1 MKLERHIGILSILLQ
16 REKVTAKELAKR
28 FEVSRRTI
36 QRDIEQI
43 CCAGI
48 PLVTMQ
54 GKGGG
59 ISIMEG
65 FKLDKTLLSSK
76 EMQAILTGLKS
87 LDSVSGT
94 NTYRILMEKL
104 SAGKEEAHAAEQ
116 HTIID
121 LSRWDKMVIADKIE
135 RVREAIEQRKKL
147 SFCYCAPKGDSI
159 RVIEP
164 YHLVFQWASWY
175 VWGYCTQRKDYRMFK
190 LTRMT
195 DVVCTEEA
203 YEPRNDAVYTSDKLC
218 FTKGEVHA
226 TVRFDRTIKWRIM
239 DEFGA
244 EGLEETKDGDY
255 IREFDWEDLPSFLQ
269 YILTFGEHAEIIEPQ
284 EYRIEFQKLLQKIKK
299 RYEM

>member
-1 MKLERHIGILSILLQ
+1 MKIERHIGILSILLQ
-16 REKVTAKELAKR
+16 REKVTAKELAER

-87 LDSVSGT
+87 LDSVSESG
-94 NTYRILMEKL
+94 TYRILMEKL
-104 SAGKEEAHAAEQ
+104 SATEQEQQREKQ

-121 LSRWDKMVIADKIE
+121 LSRWDKRVIADKIE
-135 RVREAIEQRKKL
+135 QVQDAIEQRKKI
-147 SFCYCAPKGDSI
+147 SFCYCAPKGDSM
-159 RVIEP
+159 RTMEP
-164 YHLVFQWASWY
+164 YHLVFQWAGWY
-175 VWGYCTQRKDYRMFK
+175 VWGYCTQREDYRMFK

-195 DVVCTEEA
+195 DLHSTQET
-203 YEPRNDAVYTSDKLC
+203 YEPRENAVYMSDKLC

-226 TVRFDRTIKWRIM
+226 IVRFDRSIKWRIM

-244 EGLEETKDGDY
+244 ESLPETKDGAY
-255 IREFDWEDLPSFLQ
+255 VKEFFWEDLPSFLQ
-269 YILTFGEHAEIIEPQ
+269 YILTFGEHAEIVEPQ
-284 EYRIEFQKLLQKIKK
+284 EYRIAFQNLLKKIQK